1 MLEARMN
8 GTPDYSVL
16 LAAYYK
22 AADPSLTQQAIGS
35 RANLGTQA
43 QVSRLLAEA
52 RSKGYL
58 REVFEFPVDMPPDE
72 RNRLQRR
79 LDESFYKQ
87 HAALETALAKRAS
100 DLCRTRSQGGNPFK
114 RLHVVATPEWHE
126 RDEKAREDAFGAFGA
141 NAAEIVAGYV
151 DEADSCSVAWGRTI
165 DATVRRIRSRSK
177 SPEPAKTFMPIAGDP
192 ANYEPNGVSPS
203 DAARILAAAWPGSEP
218 LSLRGG
224 PARIPKSVYDHDYDG
239 IAREMASYSRNYR
252 RIFVRPGAL
261 IEKVAMIL
269 TGIGDVRTS
278 ERPGEQADPWY
289 WETADAEDPD
299 VLGLAVGNIGGVWI
313 ARDGLDEPDDAGK
326 VEQVNKRWLGA
337 QHDDFRRCS
346 LSGGDSGR
354 PGVVVLAVEPEKAAI
369 VLEALYLVNV
379 LIISRQLADAL
390 AHELLGANRE

>member
-1 MLEARMN
+1 MN
-8 GTPDYSVL
+8 GTPDNSVF

-58 REVFEFPVDMPPDE
+58 REVFEFPADMPPDE
-72 RNRLQRR
+72 RNRLQRW
-79 LDESFYKQ
+79 LEQSFYKQ
-87 HAALETALAKRAS
+87 HAPLEAALAKRAR
-100 DLCRTRSQGGNPFK
+100 DLCRTRSDGGNPFK

-126 RDEKAREDAFGAFGA
+126 GDEKARADAFGAFGA
-141 NAAEIVAGYV
+141 NAAEIAAGYV

-165 DATVRRIRSRSK
+165 DATVQRIRSRGK
-177 SPEPAKTFMPIAGDP
+177 LPGPGKVFMPIAGEP
-192 ANYEPNGVSPS
+192 INYEPNGVSPS

-218 LSLRGG
+218 PLSLRGG
-224 PARIPKSVYDHDYDG
+224 PARIPKSVYEHDRDG

-252 RIFVRPGAL
+252 RIFARPGGL
-261 IEKVAMIL
+261 IENVAMIL
-269 TGIGDVRTS
+269 TGIGDATTSKRT
-278 ERPGEQADPWY
+278 GEQADPWY

-313 ARDGLDEPDDAGK
+313 ASDGLAEPDVNK

-337 QHDDFRRCS
+337 QHEDFRRCS
-346 LSGGDSGR
+346 LSGGESGR

-379 LIISRQLADAL
+379 LIISRQLADTLAL
-390 AHELLGANRE
+390 ELLGASRE

>member
-1 MLEARMN
+1 MS
-8 GTPDYSVL
+8 GTPDYSVI

-52 RSKGYL
+52 RAKGYL
-58 REVFEFPVDMPPDE
+58 REVFEFPADMPPDE
-72 RNRLQRR
+72 RRELQRK
-79 LDESFYKQ
+79 LELSFYKE
-87 HAALETALAKRAS
+87 HAHLEAALAQRARS
-100 DLCRTRSQGGNPFK
+100 LCRTRSDGGNPFK
-114 RLHVVATPEWHE
+114 RLHVVATPDWHE
-126 RDEKAREDAFGAFGA
+126 GDEKARTDAFGAFGA

-165 DATVRRIRSRSK
+165 DATVQRIRSDRK
-177 SPEPAKTFMPIAGDP
+177 PPGPGKVFMPIAGEP
-192 ANYEPNGVSPS
+192 INYEPNGVSPS
-203 DAARILAAAWPGSEP
+203 DAARILAAAWTGSEPP

-224 PARIPKSVYDHDYDG
+224 PARIPKSVYEHDRDG
-239 IAREMASYSRNYR
+239 IAREMASYSKNYR
-252 RIFVRPGAL
+252 RIFARPGGL
-261 IEKVAMIL
+261 IENVSMIL
-269 TGIGDVRTS
+269 TGIGDATTSKRT
-278 ERPGEQADPWY
+278 GEQADPWY

-313 ARDGLDEPDDAGK
+313 ARDGLDESDTRK

-346 LSGGDSGR
+346 LSGGESGR
-354 PGVVVLAVEPEKAAI
+354 PGVVALAVEPAKATI

-379 LIISRQLADAL
+379 LIISRQLADTL
-390 AHELLGANRE
+390 ARELLGTNQE

>member
-1 MLEARMN
+1 MN
-8 GTPDYSVL
+8 RTPDYSVF

-58 REVFEFPVDMPPDE
+58 REVFEFPVDMPPNE
-72 RNRLQRR
+72 RRQLQRE
-79 LDESFYKQ
+79 LELSFYKQ
-87 HAALETALAKRAS
+87 HAHLEAALAKRAR
-100 DLCRTRSQGGNPFK
+100 DLCRTRSDGGNPFK
-114 RLHVVATPEWHE
+114 RLHVVATPGWHE
-126 RDEKAREDAFGAFGA
+126 GDENTEAFGAFGA

-165 DATVRRIRSRSK
+165 DATVRRIRSRNKPSGPGK
-177 SPEPAKTFMPIAGDP
+177 VFMPIAGEP
-192 ANYEPNGVSPS
+192 TNYEPNGVSPS

-224 PARIPKSVYDHDYDG
+224 PARIPKSVYEHDRDG
-239 IAREMASYSRNYR
+239 IAREMASYSKSYR
-252 RIFVRPGAL
+252 RIFARPSGL
-261 IEKVAMIL
+261 IENVAMIL
-269 TGIGDVRTS
+269 TGIGDVTTSKRT
-278 ERPGEQADPWY
+278 GENADPWY
-289 WETADAEDPD
+289 WETAEAEDPD

-313 ARDGLDEPDDAGK
+313 ARDGLDEPDTRK

-346 LSGGDSGR
+346 LSGGESGR
-354 PGVVVLAVEPEKAAI
+354 PGVVALAVEPEKAAI

-379 LIISRQLADAL
+379 LIISRQLADTL
-390 AHELLGANRE
+390 ARELLGASRE

>member
-1 MLEARMN
+1 MN
-8 GTPDYSVL
+8 GTPDYSVF

-58 REVFEFPVDMPPDE
+58 REVFEFPVDMPPNE
-72 RNRLQRR
+72 RRQLQRE
-79 LDESFYKQ
+79 LELSFYKQ
-87 HAALETALAKRAS
+87 HAHLEAALAKRAR
-100 DLCRTRSQGGNPFK
+100 DLCRTRSDGGNPFK
-114 RLHVVATPEWHE
+114 RLHVVATPGWHE
-126 RDEKAREDAFGAFGA
+126 GDENTEAFGAFGA

-177 SPEPAKTFMPIAGDP
+177 LSGPGKVFMPIAGEP
-192 ANYEPNGVSPS
+192 TNYEPNGVSPS

-224 PARIPKSVYDHDYDG
+224 PARIPKSVYEHDRDG
-239 IAREMASYSRNYR
+239 IAREMASYSKSYR
-252 RIFVRPGAL
+252 RIFARPGGL
-261 IEKVAMIL
+261 IENVAMIL
-269 TGIGDVRTS
+269 TGIGDVTTSKRT
-278 ERPGEQADPWY
+278 GENADPWY
-289 WETADAEDPD
+289 WETAEAEDPD

-313 ARDGLDEPDDAGK
+313 ARDGLDEPDTRK

-346 LSGGDSGR
+346 LSGGESGR
-354 PGVVVLAVEPEKAAI
+354 PGVVALAVEPEKAAI

-379 LIISRQLADAL
+379 LIISRQLADTL
-390 AHELLGANRE
+390 ARELLGASRE